1 MEQERLVIVSTF
13 IMTLR
18 KLNYLCVLLTIEK
31 NISKCT
37 KEPKFKTFLQKSKK
51 PFANNSIITSMTPN
65 IIYTIITMQII
76 AMQKMSVNAQ
86 TCLKLAQ
93 CRNFWYRLSYYT
105 VK

>member
-31 NISKCT
+31 NISKCR
-37 KEPKFKTFLQKSKK
+37 KEPKFKTFSQKSKK

-65 IIYTIITMQII
+65 IIDIIITMQ
-76 AMQKMSVNAQ
+76 
-86 TCLKLAQ
+86 LLQ
-93 CRNFWYRLSYYT
+93 CRKCL
-105 VK
+105 